1 MRTRMVAGLI
11 AAIAVAGSGS
21 ARAQVSIFTP
31 PLSAGTNYQTI
42 VCRATN
48 TDTVGQFV
56 TLNLRSAD
64 NGQGGTPT
72 VLPLLPGE
80 TGEISFIGFSNA
92 YCEITANTATIA
104 DKIVTGI
111 YVLDF
116 SNGGVSTGGLPGARI
131 LPGGGTAQRTSSV
144 EATNAQALG
153 CQAVNVGGRFWMTRT
168 ESSPVRRRRSHRWP
182 GSWFPRRPD
191 QSSDV
196 ARRRPAR
203 PVWPRIFGSACSQ
216 RTRGY
221 SSLRAHRSRAR
232 CGRSCRVSGPGGTCR
247 ALSSFR
253 VASDSQR
260 GAFGTPA
267 HRDARVP

>member
-1 MRTRMVAGLI
+1 MVAGLI

-153 CQAVNVGGRFWMTRT
+153 CQVVNVGGT
-168 ESSPVRRRRSHRWP
+168 
-182 GSWFPRRPD
+182 
-191 QSSDV
+191 
-196 ARRRPAR
+196 
-203 PVWPRIFGSACSQ
+203 SQ
-216 RTRGY
+216 TVTTAILDDAGGILAGQTTTLA
-221 SSLRAHRSRAR
+221 SMAGFLVSTAAGPIIGR
-232 CGRSCRVSGPGGTCR
+232 CEATASTAGLAKNLRVSMFAKNPGIFFTTSAPLAG
-247 ALSSFR
+247 ALR
-253 VASDSQR
+253 
-260 GAFGTPA
+260 P
-267 HRDARVP
+267 